1 MAQQSEVEQLRTIG
15 AEMADQSMRTNTR
28 RDIESLASLESD
40 VQWIKWILGIFATIT
55 IGGSVVA
62 FFYILQRFD
71 NLDTVLLEIVQK
83 LST

>member
-1 MAQQSEVEQLRTIG
+1 MAQQSEVEQLRAIG

-55 IGGSVVA
+55 IGGGVVA

-71 NLDTVLLEIVQK
+71 NLDTILLEIVQK

>member
-1 MAQQSEVEQLRTIG
+1 MVQQSEVEQLRAIG
-15 AEMADQSMRTNTR
+15 TETVDQSMGANTR
-28 RDIESLASLESD
+28 QDIQSLASLKSD
-40 VQWIKWILGIFATIT
+40 VQWIKWVLGIFATIT

-71 NLDTVLLEIVQK
+71 NLHTILLEIVQK

>member
-1 MAQQSEVEQLRTIG
+1 MAQQSEVEQLRAIG